1 MTMQPYSESRP
12 NEASFTVASYNTH
25 RCVGVDRKYD
35 PERTARVIR
44 ELDADII
51 GLQEID
57 AGFYRSQGSRQLER
71 LADATGLNVVN
82 GPTKR
87 GTGGHYGN
95 VLLTSRKVVGV
106 RRIDLS
112 VYGREPRGA
121 IDVDLDVD
129 GEIVRVM
136 VVHLGLGGLERRR
149 QVNRLLHGCSSEE
162 EQLHVVLGDI
172 NEWFPLGRP
181 LHRLHRHFGKSPARR
196 TFPSFLPVL
205 ALDRIWVKPLD
216 ALMEISVHDT
226 VLSRVAS
233 DHLPIKATITRM
245 DATTACAGSLSGV
258 K

>member
-1 MTMQPYSESRP
+1 
-12 NEASFTVASYNTH
+12 VASYNTH
-25 RCVGVDRKYD
+25 RCVGIDRRYD
-35 PERTARVIR
+35 PERIARVIR

-57 AGFYRSQGSRQLER
+57 AGFYRSQGSRQLQR
-71 LADATGLNVVN
+71 LADATGLHVVS

-87 GTGGHYGN
+87 GSGGHYGN

-136 VVHLGLGGLERRR
+136 VVHLGLGGFERGK
-149 QVNRLLHGCSSEE
+149 QVNRLLNGCGSQEE
-162 EQLHVVLGDI
+162 HLHVVLGDF

-181 LHRLHRHFGKSPARR
+181 LHRLHRHFGKSPSCR

-216 ALMEISVHDT
+216 ALMEIGVHDT
-226 VLSRVAS
+226 ALSRVAS

-245 DATTACAGSLSGV
+245 NGMPASSGCSLGI

>member
-1 MTMQPYSESRP
+1 MPSFSSSRSSEV
-12 NEASFTVASYNTH
+12 SFTVASYNTH
-25 RCVGVDRKYD
+25 RCVGIDRRYD
-35 PERTARVIR
+35 PERIARVIR

-57 AGFYRSQGSRQLER
+57 AGFYRSQGRRQLQR
-71 LADATGLNVVN
+71 LADATGLDVVN

-87 GTGGHYGN
+87 GAGGHYGN

-121 IDVDLDVD
+121 IDVDLDMD

-136 VVHLGLGGLERRR
+136 VVHLGLGRYERRR
-149 QVNRLLHGCSSEE
+149 QVSRLLNGCRPQEE
-162 EQLHVVLGDI
+162 GLHVVLGDI

-181 LHRLHRHFGKSPARR
+181 LSRLHRHFGKSPARR

-216 ALMEISVHDT
+216 ALMEIGVHDT
-226 VLSRVAS
+226 ALSRVAS
-233 DHLPIKATITRM
+233 DHLPIKAVITRTNGM
-245 DATTACAGSLSGV
+245 PIETGCSAAI